1 MKMTLRH
8 FITMSSI
15 VVGLGLSSNGLA
27 NELSTQYATSS
38 SVQKSGFQLVNP
50 TQNSP
55 VTVKKVRSQS
65 SSFALRRLISVS
77 TQKPSASNATRL
89 LHTALPQGIV
99 VAQ

>member
-27 NELSTQYATSS
+27 NELSTQYATSAS
-38 SVQKSGFQLVNP
+38 ASTSGFQLVNP

-65 SSFALRRLISVS
+65 SSFALKRLISVS
-77 TQKPSASNATRL
+77 TQKRSASNATRL